1 MEYNAK
7 HCSTLEASRN
17 HLRAIR
23 PSGQWPPN
31 YSVNTIQEPPIDRLK
46 RCLPHGVIAMT
57 TVARAADDKQ
67 LLHPLE
73 WQTFKKEY
81 PCISTGA

>member
-1 MEYNAK
+1 MGY
-7 HCSTLEASRN
+7 CYDYR
-17 HLRAIR
+17 
-23 PSGQWPPN
+23 
-31 YSVNTIQEPPIDRLK
+31 
-46 RCLPHGVIAMT
+46 
-57 TVARAADDKQ
+57 ARAADDKQ